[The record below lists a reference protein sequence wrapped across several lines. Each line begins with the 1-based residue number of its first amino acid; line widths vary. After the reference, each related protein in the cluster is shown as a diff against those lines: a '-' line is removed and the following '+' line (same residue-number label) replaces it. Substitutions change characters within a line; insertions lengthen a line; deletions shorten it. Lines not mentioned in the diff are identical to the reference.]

1 MDLRLCVDYRAL
13 NKLTIKNKQP
23 LPLIDGQLDQLSDA
37 KYFTKL
43 DLRSGYHQVR
53 IAKGDEHKTAFNTK
67 YGHFQFKVMPFG
79 LTNAPG
85 TFQYLMENI
94 FHEYLDDFVTVY
106 LDDILI
112 YSKSYEEHLRHLKIV
127 LEALKN
133 NNLYAN
139 PSKCEFA
146 LEEIDYLGYLVS
158 KKGISPNPDKVAAIA
173 NWPKL
178 KNTRDVQSFL
188 GLANYYRKFI
198 KDFSKLA
205 VPLTKLLQKKY
216 NSSGSKNK
224 MMHLIH

>member
-1 MDLRLCVDYRAL
+1 M
-13 NKLTIKNKQP
+13 K
-23 LPLIDGQLDQLSDA
+23 
-37 KYFTKL
+37 
-43 DLRSGYHQVR
+43 
-53 IAKGDEHKTAFNTK
+53 
-67 YGHFQFKVMPFG
+67 
-79 LTNAPG
+79 
-85 TFQYLMENI
+85 
-94 FHEYLDDFVTVY
+94 
-106 LDDILI
+106 
-112 YSKSYEEHLRHLKIV
+112 
-127 LEALKN
+127 ALKN

-205 VPLTKLLQKKY
+205 IPLTKLLQKNIQFEWKQEQDDAFNTLKQKLTMAPVLKLPTRY
-216 NSSGSKNK
+216 ERFQVITDASNQAIGAVLEQREGKDARPIAYLSQKLQGSQINWSIRDKE
-224 MMHLIH
+224 LYAIVTAL